1 MSEQAGLFDYQERVA
16 YLSSR
21 KPTALDRLMAEVD
34 FEYFRETLDSHLNFQ
49 DRKKGGRPPYDSVLM
64 FKVILLQKYYGLS
77 EEETE
82 FQILDRYSF
91 QRFLGLDVGMN
102 VPDKNTIWIFKER
115 LGAKGIMAVFEQF
128 NDVLKECG
136 LLASKGKI
144 VDASF
149 VNVPRQRN
157 SRNEN
162 AEIKEGKTPE
172 SFTKNP
178 AKERQKDVDARWT
191 TKNKE
196 RHYGYKNHI
205 KVNRK
210 NKLIENFEVT
220 DASVHD
226 SQKLKDLIDEK
237 DGELYADSAYRSREI
252 DEKLKEL
259 NIRNRI
265 HEKGYRNR
273 PLTEEQKQNNR
284 KKSKIRARVEH
295 VFGFQHNNMKS
306 GWIRTIGFKRAE
318 LQIALANL
326 AYNLG
331 RFQQLGYTM
340 K

>member
-1 MSEQAGLFDYQERVA
+1 
-16 YLSSR
+16 
-21 KPTALDRLMAEVD
+21 
-34 FEYFRETLDSHLNFQ
+34 
-49 DRKKGGRPPYDSVLM
+49 M

-157 SRNEN
+157 SRDEN

-178 AKERQKDVDARWT
+178 AKARQKDVDARWT

-265 HEKGYRNR
+265 HEKAYRNR

>member
-1 MSEQAGLFDYQERVA
+1 
-16 YLSSR
+16 
-21 KPTALDRLMAEVD
+21 
-34 FEYFRETLDSHLNFQ
+34 
-49 DRKKGGRPPYDSVLM
+49 M

-157 SRNEN
+157 SRDEN

-172 SFTKNP
+172 SFTKKL
-178 AKERQKDVDARWT
+178 AKARQKDVDARWT

-265 HEKGYRNR
+265 HEKAYRNR

>member
-1 MSEQAGLFDYQERVA
+1 
-16 YLSSR
+16 
-21 KPTALDRLMAEVD
+21 
-34 FEYFRETLDSHLNFQ
+34 
-49 DRKKGGRPPYDSVLM
+49 M

-157 SRNEN
+157 SRDEN

-172 SFTKNP
+172 SFTKKP
-178 AKERQKDVDARWT
+178 AKARQKDVDARWT

-226 SQKLKDLIDEK
+226 SQKLK
-237 DGELYADSAYRSREI
+237 
-252 DEKLKEL
+252 EL

-265 HEKGYRNR
+265 HEKAYRNR